1 MRLRDLLDESVVKV
15 GLKSANKEQCFEEM
29 IDLLVQAG
37 RIADRAG
44 ALAAVRQREAQGTT
58 GIGQGVGIP
67 HGKHASIPTL
77 TAALGISQRGIEFE
91 SIDGEKVRLVF
102 MLLARVDDPGPHV
115 RALAEIA
122 RLVQTPGFYRK
133 LVEAKSAAEVLDIL
147 DAEE

>member
-15 GLKSANKEQCFEEM
+15 GLECLDKEECFEEM
-29 IDLLVQAG
+29 IDILVRAG
-37 RIADRAG
+37 RVSDRQG
-44 ALAAVRQREAQGTT
+44 ALEAVRQREGQGTT
-58 GIGQGVGIP
+58 GIGQGVAIP

-77 TAALGISQRGIEFE
+77 TAAVGLSTKGIEFDA
-91 SIDGEKVRLVF
+91 IDGVPVRAVF
-102 MLLARVDDPGPHV
+102 LLLARTDDPGPHV

-133 LVEAKSAAEVLDIL
+133 LAEARSPKDVLNLL

>member
-1 MRLRDLLDESVVKV
+1 MRLRDLLDDSVITV
-15 GLKSANKEQCFEEM
+15 GLKSRDKEQCFEEM
-29 IDLLVQAG
+29 IDLLVKAG
-37 RIADRAG
+37 RITDRAG

-58 GIGQGVGIP
+58 GIGMAVGIP

-77 TAALGISQRGIEFE
+77 TAALGISEKGIEFE

-122 RLVQTPGFYRK
+122 RLVQTPGFFRRLLDAGTPK
-133 LVEAKSAAEVLDIL
+133 DVLDVL

>member
-15 GLKSANKEQCFEEM
+15 GLTSADKEECFEEM
-29 IDLLVQAG
+29 IDLLIRAG
-37 RIADRAG
+37 RLTDRSG
-44 ALAAVRQREAQGTT
+44 ALQAVRQRESQGTT

-67 HGKHASIPTL
+67 HGKHASVPTL
-77 TAALGISQRGIEFE
+77 TAAMGLSKRGIEFD
-91 SIDGEKVRLVF
+91 SIDSEPVHLVF

-133 LVEAKSAAEVLDIL
+133 LNEAASAKEVLDVL

>member
-15 GLKSANKEQCFEEM
+15 GLECLDKEECFEEM
-29 IDLLVQAG
+29 IDILVRAG
-37 RIADRAG
+37 RVSDRRG
-44 ALAAVRQREAQGTT
+44 ALEAVRQREGQGTT
-58 GIGQGVGIP
+58 GIGQGVAIP

-77 TAALGISQRGIEFE
+77 TAAVGLSTKGIEFDA
-91 SIDGEKVRLVF
+91 IDGVPVRAVF
-102 MLLARVDDPGPHV
+102 LLLARTDDPGPHV

-133 LVEAKSAAEVLDIL
+133 LAEARSPKDVLDLL

>member
-1 MRLRDLLDESVVKV
+1 MRLRDLLDESVIKV
-15 GLKSANKEQCFEEM
+15 GLKSRDKEQCFEEM
-29 IDLLVQAG
+29 IDLLVKAG
-37 RIADRAG
+37 RISDRAG

-58 GIGQGVGIP
+58 GIGMAVGIP

-77 TAALGISQRGIEFE
+77 TAALGISEKGIEFE

-122 RLVQTPGFYRK
+122 RLVQTPGFFRK
-133 LVEAKSAAEVLDIL
+133 LMDAKTPKDVLDVL

>member
-1 MRLRDLLDESVVKV
+1 MRLRDLLDESVIQV
-15 GLKSANKEQCFEEM
+15 GLKSRDKEQCFEEM
-29 IDLLVQAG
+29 IDLLVKAG
-37 RIADRAG
+37 RITDRAG

-58 GIGQGVGIP
+58 GIGMAVGIP

-77 TAALGISQRGIEFE
+77 TAALGISEKGIEFE
-91 SIDGEKVRLVF
+91 SIDEEKVRLVF

-122 RLVQTPGFYRK
+122 RLVQTPGFFRK
-133 LVEAKSAAEVLDIL
+133 LMDAKTPKDVLDVL

>member
-15 GLKSANKEQCFEEM
+15 GLKGRDKEQCFEEM
-29 IDLLVQAG
+29 IDLLVAAG

-44 ALAAVRQREAQGTT
+44 ALAAIRQREAQGTT

-77 TAALGISQRGIEFE
+77 TAALGISERGIEFE

-102 MLLARVDDPGPHV
+102 VLLARVDDPGPHV

-122 RLVQTPGFYRK
+122 RLVQTPGFFRK
-133 LVEAKSAAEVLDIL
+133 LTDAKSPREVLEIL

>member
-1 MRLRDLLDESVVKV
+1 MRLRDLLDESVIQV
-15 GLKSANKEQCFEEM
+15 GLKSRDKEQCFEEM
-29 IDLLVQAG
+29 IDLLVKAG
-37 RIADRAG
+37 RISDRAG

-58 GIGQGVGIP
+58 GIGMAVGIP

-77 TAALGISQRGIEFE
+77 TAALGISEKGIEFE

-122 RLVQTPGFYRK
+122 RLVQTPGFFRR
-133 LVEAKSAAEVLDIL
+133 LMDAKTPKDVLDVL

>member
-1 MRLRDLLDESVVKV
+1 MRLRDLLDESVIKV
-15 GLKSANKEQCFEEM
+15 GLKSRDKEQCFEEM
-29 IDLLVQAG
+29 IDLLVKAG
-37 RIADRAG
+37 RISDRAG

-58 GIGQGVGIP
+58 GIGMAVGIP

-77 TAALGISQRGIEFE
+77 TAALGISEKGIEFE

-102 MLLARVDDPGPHV
+102 VLLARVDDPGPHV

-122 RLVQTPGFYRK
+122 RLVQTPGFFRK
-133 LVEAKSAAEVLDIL
+133 LMDAKTPKDVLDVL

>member
-1 MRLRDLLDESVVKV
+1 MRLRDLLDESVIKV
-15 GLKSANKEQCFEEM
+15 GLKSRDKEQCFEEM
-29 IDLLVQAG
+29 IDLLVEAG
-37 RIADRAG
+37 RISDRAG

-58 GIGQGVGIP
+58 GIGMAVGIP

-77 TAALGISQRGIEFE
+77 TAALGISEKGIEFE

-122 RLVQTPGFYRK
+122 RLVQTPGFFRK
-133 LVEAKSAAEVLDIL
+133 LMDAKTPKDVLDVL